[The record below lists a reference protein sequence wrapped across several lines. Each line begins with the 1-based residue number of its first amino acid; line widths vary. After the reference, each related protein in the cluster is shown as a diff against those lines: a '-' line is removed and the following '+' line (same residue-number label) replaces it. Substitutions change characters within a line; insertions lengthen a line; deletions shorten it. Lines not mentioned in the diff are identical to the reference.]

1 MLDELPRVAKSVEHL
16 TNPHWTEVWRRGK
29 GALTDRLTYK
39 NGRLTIKNFSSSDAG
54 IYRVL
59 NSSGGGILITLTLTG
74 ERKYAFSK
82 KMN

>member
-1 MLDELPRVAKSVEHL
+1 MSFHVRLRALSILQTHTGQRCGGVERV
-16 TNPHWTEVWRRGK
+16 
-29 GALTDRLTYK
+29 LTDRLTNK

-59 NSSGGGILITLTLTG
+59 NSGGGIHINLTLTG